1 MEERTQML
9 TARANAIRKNI
20 VKMIG
25 VDTTGHVGGSCSS
38 ADIVATLYFSV
49 MKHDAGDPSMQARD
63 RLILSKG
70 HAGIV
75 QYAALAEA
83 GYFPAELLSTL
94 KDLGSPL
101 QGHPDIRK
109 LRGIEATTGSLG
121 QGVSIACGM
130 AAALRLDG
138 NPSRVFVLVGDGE
151 LAEGQLWEAFMSA
164 ANFKLDNLCVIV
176 DRNCLQATGRASDR
190 FPIERLDE
198 RFEAFGFA
206 VQHVDGHDYAALLE
220 AFERADALKGRPSVI
235 IADTIK
241 GKGISFAENVASF
254 HNGAFTQ
261 EQFDM
266 AMAELT
272 GKEG

>member
-1 MEERTQML
+1 MEEKARTL
-9 TARANAIRKNI
+9 AARANAIRTN
-20 VKMIG
+20 VVRMIG
-25 VDTTGHVGGSCSS
+25 VGTTGHVGGSCSS
-38 ADIVATLYFSV
+38 ADIVATLYFAV
-49 MKHDAGDPSMQARD
+49 MKHDPGDPSMPDRD

-83 GYFPAELLSTL
+83 GYFPMAWLSTL

-109 LRGIEATTGSLG
+109 LRGIEANTGSLG

-130 AAALRLDG
+130 AAALKLDEHPG
-138 NPSRVFVLVGDGE
+138 RVYVLVGDGE

-176 DRNCLQATGRASDR
+176 DKNRLQATGRATDR
-190 FPIERLDE
+190 FPIEHLDE
-198 RFEAFGFA
+198 RFAAFGFA
-206 VQHVDGHDYAALLE
+206 VQHVDGHDYAALLD
-220 AFERADALKGRPSVI
+220 AFARAAATREKPSVI

-254 HNGAFTQ
+254 HNGAFTR
-261 EQFDM
+261 EQFDT
-266 AMAELT
+266 AMAELA